1 MISKDELRALLP
13 ETETSRIEKTVSVK
27 DKKKFGEAICVFC
40 NDMPDNRLPGYLI
53 IGAADDGTITGE
65 VEITEKLLQSLLD
78 FRTDG
83 RIVPPPTMVVDKFSF
98 PEGDLAVV
106 EVQPSKVPPVRYEGK
121 VCVRIGPRKGTANE
135 AEERRL
141 SEKRSTFAR
150 TFDTQ
155 PCYGSKLEDLS
166 TNIFKLTYLPTA
178 IDAETLEANSRDL
191 KEQLASLKFYD
202 LTEDCPTNAGII
214 LFGKNPR
221 FYLPGASVQYVKFSG
236 NDETSDFEYEQKFE
250 GDLVTQLR
258 VMNDFIKAQIAKKVL
273 PELGKD
279 YSYEYPASAVQ
290 ELLFNAVIH
299 RDYQTNAAVK
309 FYQFDDRIE
318 IHNPGG
324 LFGNVRPETFPN
336 TNDYRNPTLAE
347 ALKNLGYINQFNVG
361 VKRAKKSLKENGN
374 PEPEFI
380 LEHLNTFGVI
390 IYK

>member
-27 DKKKFGEAICVFC
+27 DKKKFGEAICAFC